1 MLKKMARN
9 TDCLQTE
16 SLHASET
23 DSLLPFDQ
31 EATTSIRSCPCRPG
45 YQARRVRSKGAVL
58 VIIWYLLASACVIFV
73 QTNTTFID
81 GYNFETVNG
90 VVFTVLLVIAGWLA
104 DVYFGRYKVMKVSI
118 WIMWLGSVGGT
129 LLLVI
134 YSLSSVDAL
143 KYVSIVVAYACVTIG
158 YVGFIVNAIPF
169 GTDQMLGAS
178 SEIISA
184 FIHWF
189 AWAYY
194 TGNVSGYI
202 VSFLPCIGMGD
213 DQTCLASML
222 FAAAVSSVALCLD
235 FLCQNW
241 LVIEPVSQNPL
252 KSIYSVLKYA
262 ATHKHPA
269 RRSALTYWEED
280 IPSRID
286 LGKSKYGGPFTT
298 EQVED
303 VKTFFRLL
311 VVSVAISFFVYPLN
325 LFGES
330 LSMFASHFQQ
340 LKILPHEKGCYNID
354 FSFSVYYVTL
364 ILAIPV
370 YELAIYPLARNWIPS
385 TLKRV
390 GIAAFGTI
398 IVASVAPSVDMVGHA
413 HTNATV
419 ECMFVVNRTA
429 SSVVDINF
437 LWVGI
442 PLSIVSGI
450 ELVFFYAALLE
461 FLCAQAP
468 HTMKG
473 LIIGL
478 SFASVLGLSPALTG
492 VTLTAWTHA
501 WSQPVTYPTC
511 AFWFYLFIIVVT
523 VVGLVMFGIVA
534 KWYKKR
540 ERDEL
545 FDEQKLVE
553 DYYNKYI
560 H

>member
-1 MLKKMARN
+1 M
-9 TDCLQTE
+9 
-16 SLHASET
+16 
-23 DSLLPFDQ
+23 
-31 EATTSIRSCPCRPG
+31 
-45 YQARRVRSKGAVL
+45 V
-58 VIIWYLLASACVIFV
+58 
-73 QTNTTFID
+73 
-81 GYNFETVNG
+81 
-90 VVFTVLLVIAGWLA
+90 
-104 DVYFGRYKVMKVSI
+104 
-118 WIMWLGSVGGT
+118 
-129 LLLVI
+129 
-134 YSLSSVDAL
+134 
-143 KYVSIVVAYACVTIG
+143 
-158 YVGFIVNAIPF
+158 
-169 GTDQMLGAS
+169 
-178 SEIISA
+178 
-184 FIHWF
+184 
-189 AWAYY
+189 
-194 TGNVSGYI
+194 
-202 VSFLPCIGMGD
+202 
-213 DQTCLASML
+213 
-222 FAAAVSSVALCLD
+222 
-235 FLCQNW
+235 
-241 LVIEPVSQNPL
+241 EPVSQNPL

-280 IPSRID
+280 ILSRID

-311 VVSVAISFFVYPLN
+311 LMSVAISFFVYPLN

-330 LSMFASHFQQ
+330 LDMFASHFQQ
-340 LKILPHEKGCYNID
+340 LKNLPHGKGCYNILFD
-354 FSFSVYYVTL
+354 FSFSVYYVSV
-364 ILAIPV
+364 ILAIPL

-385 TLKRV
+385 ILKRA

-398 IVASVAPSVDMVGHA
+398 IVASLALSVDMVGHA

-442 PLSIVSGI
+442 PLSVVIGI
-450 ELVFFYAALLE
+450 EALSNYAALFE
-461 FLCAQAP
+461 FLCAQTP

-473 LIIGL
+473 LIVGL
-478 SFASVLGLSPALTG
+478 SFASVLGLSPALAG
-492 VTLTAWTHA
+492 ATLTTWTHA

-545 FDEQKLVE
+545 LHQQRFVE

-560 H
+560 Q